1 MDPPKF
7 KLDLPMKKGGANAE
21 NKYAEWH
28 RQYGQPL
35 KRKYRRPK
43 G

>member
-1 MDPPKF
+1 MNPPKF
-7 KLDLPMKKGGANAE
+7 KLDLPMKKGGSNAE

-28 RQYGQPL
+28 RLNGQPL